1 MPAQPTPSLPHTAR
15 NSGIARL
22 NSAHPSWGDI
32 LKDLMALGITEDQ
45 IEEQAD
51 FIKSFIEQR
60 ETQTSSTDG
69 ALEELSRVASNNRHG
84 PGPVSTTRAE
94 RIGSRGNDGTISQ
107 EKGPTP
113 ASHLAKNMQ
122 KQLDE
127 VARTRNPPATPQS
140 KYAHVDVLLLRWA
153 TDDLGVL
160 EELEKLNNVFRSMFK
175 FTTRT
180 WDIPT
185 QDSEYELMRE
195 IMNFRKGKRPGDLMI
210 LYYGGHAGGNPQ
222 ECIWLPNVQDDHP
235 TLNWH
240 NVQSYLLGSPADVLL
255 ILDCCFATLAAR
267 NGGIGDNWF
276 LGASSKESIADGV
289 SRNSFTSSLTR
300 ELERNAHI
308 YWTKHKRFTV
318 QDIHHALIIW
328 ERDLRFTPFLTRLTD
343 HDCESTELTPLL
355 QVSSKLQTVKSD
367 PQPQISYD
375 AAGPSLVG
383 RPLVAHATFPYN
395 SDPIVPQERD
405 FKGDLPT
412 ELSIG
417 DSQTVRISGL
427 PLTVDKHDV
436 IQWLEAR
443 LKTRPLISRMGPLV
457 PSSTKE
463 VAVTFSSV
471 AIARQALS
479 MQDKSFAVKAGE
491 PAASIAL
498 DNEFLG
504 LTCLHSSKLS
514 SPALPYVDL
523 VFIHGAHGHAIN
535 SFACHYAHPAR
546 EDSWSYD
553 TLPKALETAG
563 IQSRVLS
570 YGWSANS
577 WLNPRA
583 NILNEGENL
592 VKKLNRARRGE
603 SKRPVIFFGQGVG
616 GLLIKQAVS
625 EIVNS
630 GFSEDD
636 FENPV
641 KACIFFAVP
650 HHQTDSGGD
659 FASIL
664 ATMQVALGK
673 GGPPKS
679 MLARQLKPRNRQ
691 ITNLSAE
698 FDDVRKEFNIRA
710 ISFHEERMTSDEF
723 VVPKESAI
731 LDKAPGKAYGIDASY
746 RDLARLS
753 EVQHN
758 RTIVLDAVCNLLR
771 AHLGLPL
778 CAETAKD
785 ANGPTGT
792 PSSDDR
798 PSSAP
803 DKERVYARLQQ
814 YDTLFVVDDS
824 DSMYGPRWKTT
835 AHILA
840 KIASI
845 ATKYDENGVDIRFFN
860 KYIGDAERRNLT
872 SADQVMKLFSKVV
885 PEGPTLTADILD
897 EELNEYMFDY
907 RKDRRRKGLNVILLT
922 DGEPDRKQNVEA
934 VIVKYAR
941 KLKDMSAKQLQV
953 GLQFVQIGGDE
964 GAATFLKSLDDDLEK
979 KHDLDRDVGL
989 TFSGA

>member
-1 MPAQPTPSLPHTAR
+1 MAR
-15 NSGIARL
+15 NTGIARL
-22 NSAHPSWGDI
+22 NSAHPSWTDT

-45 IEEQAD
+45 IEEQVD
-51 FIKSFIEQR
+51 SIKSYIEQR

-69 ALEELSRVASNNRHG
+69 ALEELSKIASNNRHG
-84 PGPVSTTRAE
+84 PGPVSTTRAR
-94 RIGSRGNDGTISQ
+94 RISSQGIDGTISP

-122 KQLDE
+122 EQLDE
-127 VARTRNPPATPQS
+127 VARTRNSPATPQS
-140 KYAHVDVLLLRWA
+140 KYSHVDVLLLRWA
-153 TDDLGVL
+153 TDDLGVF

-185 QDSEYELMRE
+185 QDSEDELMRE

-222 ECIWLPNVQDDHP
+222 ECIWAANVQDDHP

-276 LGASSKESIADGV
+276 LGASSKESTADGV

-367 PQPQISYD
+367 PQPQMSYD
-375 AAGPSLVG
+375 AAGPSLAG

-395 SDPIVPQERD
+395 SDPVVPQERD
-405 FKGDLPT
+405 FKGDIPT

-417 DSQTVRISGL
+417 DSHTVRISGL
-427 PLTVDKHDV
+427 PLTVDKHGV

-463 VAVTFSSV
+463 MAVTFSSV
-471 AIARQALS
+471 ATARQALS
-479 MQDKSFAVKAGE
+479 MQDKSFPIKAGE

-504 LTCLHSSKLS
+504 LTCLYSSKVS

-523 VFIHGAHGHAIN
+523 VFVHGAHGHAIN
-535 SFACHYAHPAR
+535 SFACHYARPAR

-553 TLPKALETAG
+553 TLPKALEIAG
-563 IQSRVLS
+563 IQSRVMT
-570 YGWSANS
+570 YGWNANS

-592 VKKLNRARRGE
+592 VKELNRARRGE
-603 SKRPVIFFGQGVG
+603 SKRPVVFVGQGVG

-673 GGPPKS
+673 GGAPKWT
-679 MLARQLKPRNRQ
+679 LARALKPRNRQ
-691 ITNLSAE
+691 ITNLSGE
-698 FDDVRKEFNIRA
+698 FDDVRKEFSIRT
-710 ISFHEERMTSDEF
+710 ISFYEERMTSNEF

-746 RDLARLS
+746 RDLARLY

-758 RTIVLDAVCNLLR
+758 RKVVLDAVCTLLR
-771 AHLGLPL
+771 AHMGLPL
-778 CAETAKD
+778 CAERAKD

-792 PSSDDR
+792 PSSNDR

-814 YDTLFVVDDS
+814 YDTLFLVDDS
-824 DSMYGPRWKTT
+824 DSMYGPRWRTT

-845 ATKYDENGVDIRFFN
+845 ATKYDQNGVDIRFFN
-860 KYIGDAERRNLT
+860 KYIDDAERRNLT
-872 SADQVMKLFSKVV
+872 SADQVMRLFSKVV

-897 EELNEYMFDY
+897 EELNEYMYDY
-907 RKDRRRKGLNVILLT
+907 RKDRRKKGLNVIILT
-922 DGEPDRKQNVEA
+922 DGEPERRQNVEA

-979 KHDLDRDVGL
+979 KYDLDRDVGFI
-989 TFSGA
+989 FSGA